1 MTSPYSGRPTHT
13 PTAVAATAT
22 AEASAT
28 SIVEF
33 KLVGGG
39 QVKTGVI
46 QVAVNIVWLNAV
58 EPLVLQAIIRSSMI
72 GANTS
77 RRRMSN

>member
-1 MTSPYSGRPTHT
+1 VGGPHT

-22 AEASAT
+22 AETSAT
-28 SIVEF
+28 STVEF

-39 QVKTGVI
+39 QVKPGVI
-46 QVAVNIVWLNAV
+46 QVAVNIVWFRAF
-58 EPLVLQAIIRSSMI
+58 EPFVLQAIIGSSSI
-72 GANTS
+72 VSNTS

>member
-1 MTSPYSGRPTHT
+1 LPPSQLLKRAT
-13 PTAVAATAT
+13 PT
-22 AEASAT
+22 
-28 SIVEF
+28 VEF
-33 KLVGGG
+33 KLVVGG
-39 QVKTGVI
+39 QVKPRVI